1 MRHEDREV
9 FWYGMRTLGV
19 SRSQRGSV
27 YVIALLTLIVLGTLA
42 SVLGWSAL
50 VQAQRAQQ
58 RETRLRLESLCQSGI
73 TYASW
78 ARRVQKRPLP
88 FTETLNLSEG
98 RVVVQVRPANRY
110 GRNAFQVISTA
121 TYKDQT
127 LTRTRILDGNSQP
140 RTTTEFALYVDKGV
154 IVAPGQDI
162 TVKGDAHANQLVK
175 VMPGGRLQVDGA
187 LTSRLNI
194 LGSPTATLYK
204 EEFSDAV
211 PFDIPNMATLRLRAT
226 QLITGDLNLPFGLS
240 LADGAIYYVAGN
252 LSIEGTL
259 RGRATVVVEGNLTFT
274 DETQYADEDSLFIFI
289 VNGNIVLPNNERI
302 TGVLISQNGNVI
314 ADDES
319 EVYGGVILL
328 NGSLIVSDEFTI
340 EHDPRINADLFRDI
354 VGGAIS
360 ASTPIP

>member
-1 MRHEDREV
+1 MRHEDRGV
-9 FWYGMRTLGV
+9 FWYGMRMHGV

-73 TYASW
+73 NYASW

-127 LTRTRILDGNSQP
+127 LTRTRILDGNRQP
-140 RTTTEFALYVDKGV
+140 RTTTEFALYLDKG
-154 IVAPGQDI
+154 ITVATGQDI
-162 TVKGDAHANQLVK
+162 TVKGDAHANQLIK
-175 VMPGGRLQVDGA
+175 VMPGGGLQVDGA

-211 PFDIPNMATLRLRAT
+211 PFDIPNLATLRLRAT

-274 DETQYADEDSLFIFI
+274 GETAYADEESLFIFI
-289 VNGNIVLPNNERI
+289 VNGNIILPADERI
-302 TGVLISQNGNVI
+302 AGVLISQNGNVI

-319 EVYGGVILL
+319 EVYGGIIIL
-328 NGSLIVSDEFTI
+328 NGTLVVSDDLTL
-340 EHDPRINADLFRDI
+340 EHDPRVNADIFREML
-354 VGGAIS
+354 GGLQLTVP
-360 ASTPIP
+360 TP

>member
-1 MRHEDREV
+1 MRRDDRGV
-9 FWYGMRTLGV
+9 FWCATPMHGV
-19 SRSQRGSV
+19 SRFQRGSV
-27 YVIALLTLIVLGTLA
+27 YVIALLTLVVLGTLA

-98 RVVVQVRPANRY
+98 RVVVRAQPANRY

-140 RTTTEFALYVDKGV
+140 RTTTEFALYLDKGITV
-154 IVAPGQDI
+154 GAGQDI
-162 TVKGDAHANQLVK
+162 TVKGDAHSNHLIK
-175 VMPGGRLQVDGA
+175 VMSGGRLYVDGS
-187 LTSRLNI
+187 LTSRLNM
-194 LGSPTATLYK
+194 LGSPTATLYR
-204 EEFSDAV
+204 EEFSGAV
-211 PFDIPNMATLRLRAT
+211 PFDIPDISLLRLRAT

-240 LADGAIYYVAGN
+240 LPDGAIYYVAGN

-274 DETQYADEDSLFIFI
+274 DETKYADEDSLFIFI
-289 VNGNIVLPNNERI
+289 VNGDIVLPDDERI
-302 TGVLISQNGNVI
+302 VGVLVSQNGSVI

-319 EVYGGVILL
+319 EVYGGIILL
-328 NGSLIVSDEFTI
+328 NGSLIVSDEFTV

-354 VGGAIS
+354 VGGALL
-360 ASTPIP
+360 TPVPTP